1 MNQEVIPYPISVLCL
16 RIERSLFTNYR
27 TSCHGDTDRLDHDHD
42 LYIKPVSVIQ
52 PRIILVLIAI
62 IGLAV
67 VLTSFVSRLYAQD
80 SQTDDDIA
88 IVGYR
93 MIGDDAVG
101 PYTIQVQV
109 SPVTP
114 FPGISRFAVRVRD
127 AETGEDISD
136 AIVRIFATPSEK
148 GEKQY
153 SPALNSPFDKVFYL
167 AQLDV
172 EQPGLW
178 AIDVEVES
186 DLGNGATVMSILVSD
201 RSRSAESGAAGQ
213 ALFAMVTLSFVIGVS
228 WIWYSSK
235 KALKRR
241 DQQR

>member
-1 MNQEVIPYPISVLCL
+1 M
-16 RIERSLFTNYR
+16 
-27 TSCHGDTDRLDHDHD
+27 
-42 LYIKPVSVIQ
+42 YIKPIPVIQ
-52 PRIILVLIAI
+52 PGISLVLGVL
-62 IGLAV
+62 IGLVV
-67 VLTSFVSRLYAQD
+67 VLTSSVSPLYAQD
-80 SQTDDDIA
+80 SETDDAIAIA

-93 MIGDDAVG
+93 IIGEDVVG

-127 AETGEDISD
+127 NVTGEDISD
-136 AIVRIFATPSEK
+136 AIVRIFVTPSEK

>member
-1 MNQEVIPYPISVLCL
+1 MNQEVIPYPISGLCV
-16 RIERSLFTNYR
+16 RIERSLFTNSR
-27 TSCHGDTDRLDHDHD
+27 TSSHGETDRRANDSN
-42 LYIKPVSVIQ
+42 LYTKLIPVIQ
-52 PRIILVLIAI
+52 PRTSLTLGVLIA
-62 IGLAV
+62 LAMA
-67 VLTSFVSRLYAQD
+67 LAGSIAPAAAQD
-80 SQTDDDIA
+80 DDA

-93 MIGDDAVG
+93 IIGEDVVG
-101 PYTIQVQV
+101 EYTIQVQV
-109 SPVTP
+109 SPIVP
-114 FPGISRFAVRVRD
+114 IPGISRFAVRVR
-127 AETGEDISD
+127 ETASGEDIPD

-172 EQPGLW
+172 EHPGLW

-186 DLGNGATVMSILVSD
+186 ELGNGATVMSILVAD

-213 ALFAMVTLSFVIGVS
+213 ALFALVSLSFIVGIS
-228 WIWYSSK
+228 WVWYSSK

>member
-1 MNQEVIPYPISVLCL
+1 M
-16 RIERSLFTNYR
+16 
-27 TSCHGDTDRLDHDHD
+27 
-42 LYIKPVSVIQ
+42 
-52 PRIILVLIAI
+52 
-62 IGLAV
+62 AV
-67 VLTSFVSRLYAQD
+67 VLTSFVSPLAAQD
-80 SQTDDDIA
+80 SDTEDPTP

-93 MIGDDAVG
+93 IIGEDVVG

-114 FPGISRFAVRVRD
+114 RPGISRFAVRVRD
-127 AETGEDISD
+127 IESGEDVTD

-167 AQLDV
+167 AQLEIEHSGV
-172 EQPGLW
+172 W

-186 DLGNGATVMSILVSD
+186 ELGNGATVMSILVAD
-201 RSRSAESGAAGQ
+201 RNRSAESGAAGQ
-213 ALFAMVTLSFVIGVS
+213 ALFALVTLSFIVGVS
-228 WIWYSSK
+228 WVWYSSK

-241 DQQR
+241 DRKS

>member
-1 MNQEVIPYPISVLCL
+1 L
-16 RIERSLFTNYR
+16 
-27 TSCHGDTDRLDHDHD
+27 
-42 LYIKPVSVIQ
+42 
-52 PRIILVLIAI
+52 
-62 IGLAV
+62 V
-67 VLTSFVSRLYAQD
+67 VLASSVSPLFAQD
-80 SQTDDDIA
+80 SETDEDVA

-93 MIGDDAVG
+93 IIGEDVVG

-114 FPGISRFAVRVRD
+114 RPGISRFAVRVRV
-127 AETGEDISD
+127 AETGEDILD
-136 AIVRIFATPSEK
+136 AKVRIFATPSEK

-172 EQPGLW
+172 EHPGLW

-186 DLGNGATVMSILVSD
+186 ELGTVATVMSIQVAD

-213 ALFAMVTLSFVIGVS
+213 ILFTLVTLSFVLGVT

-235 KALKRR
+235 KALRRR

>member
-1 MNQEVIPYPISVLCL
+1 MLASSIS
-16 RIERSLFTNYR
+16 
-27 TSCHGDTDRLDHDHD
+27 
-42 LYIKPVSVIQ
+42 P
-52 PRIILVLIAI
+52 
-62 IGLAV
+62 
-67 VLTSFVSRLYAQD
+67 LYAQD
-80 SQTDDDIA
+80 TQAEEA

-93 MIGDDAVG
+93 IIGEDVVG

-114 FPGISRFAVRVRD
+114 IPGISRFAVRVRD
-127 AETGEDISD
+127 AVSGEDIPV

-153 SPALNSPFDKVFYL
+153 SPALNSPFDPVYYL

-172 EQPGLW
+172 DHPGVW
-178 AIDVEVES
+178 AIDIEVES
-186 DLGNGATVMSILVSD
+186 ELGTGATVMSILVAD
-201 RSRSAESGAAGQ
+201 RSRSAESWAAGQ
-213 ALFAMVTLSFVIGVS
+213 ALFALITLLFVVGIS
-228 WIWYSSK
+228 WVWYSSK

>member
-1 MNQEVIPYPISVLCL
+1 L
-16 RIERSLFTNYR
+16 
-27 TSCHGDTDRLDHDHD
+27 
-42 LYIKPVSVIQ
+42 
-52 PRIILVLIAI
+52 
-62 IGLAV
+62 V
-67 VLTSFVSRLYAQD
+67 VLASSVSPLFAQD
-80 SQTDDDIA
+80 SETDEDVA

-93 MIGDDAVG
+93 IIGEDVVG

-114 FPGISRFAVRVRD
+114 RPGISRFAVRVRVV
-127 AETGEDISD
+127 ETGEDILD
-136 AIVRIFATPSEK
+136 AKVRIFATPSEK

-172 EQPGLW
+172 EHPGLW

-186 DLGNGATVMSILVSD
+186 ELGTGATVMSIQVAD

-213 ALFAMVTLSFVIGVS
+213 ILFTLVTLSFVLGVT

-235 KALKRR
+235 KALRRR

>member
-1 MNQEVIPYPISVLCL
+1 VNQEVFPYPINVLCV

-27 TSCHGDTDRLDHDHD
+27 TSRHGDTDRRANDPD
-42 LYIKPVSVIQ
+42 LYTKLIPEIQ
-52 PRIILVLIAI
+52 PLQSLVFGALI
-62 IGLAV
+62 GMAV
-67 VLTSFVSRLYAQD
+67 VLTSFVSPLAAQD
-80 SQTDDDIA
+80 SDTEDPTP

-93 MIGDDAVG
+93 IIGEDVVG

-114 FPGISRFAVRVRD
+114 RPGISRFAVRVRD
-127 AETGEDISD
+127 IESGEDVTD

-167 AQLDV
+167 AQLEIEHSGV
-172 EQPGLW
+172 W

-186 DLGNGATVMSILVSD
+186 ELGNGATVMSILVAD
-201 RSRSAESGAAGQ
+201 RNRSAESGAAGQ
-213 ALFAMVTLSFVIGVS
+213 ALFALVTLSFIVGVS
-228 WIWYSSK
+228 WVWYSSK

-241 DQQR
+241 DRKS

>member
-1 MNQEVIPYPISVLCL
+1 MNQEVIPYPISVLYV

-27 TSCHGDTDRLDHDHD
+27 TSRLGDARRRVYDPD
-42 LYIKPVSVIQ
+42 LNIKLVPVFQ
-52 PRIILVLIAI
+52 PRTIFALGALIGLVLV
-62 IGLAV
+62 LA
-67 VLTSFVSRLYAQD
+67 SSVSPLYAQD
-80 SQTDDDIA
+80 TETEEA

-93 MIGDDAVG
+93 IIGQDVVG
-101 PYTIQVQV
+101 AYTIQVQV
-109 SPVTP
+109 SPVAP
-114 FPGISRFAVRVRD
+114 IPGISRFAVRVRD
-127 AETGEDISD
+127 NASGEDIPN

-153 SPALNSPFDKVFYL
+153 SPALNSPFDTVFYL

-172 EQPGLW
+172 EHPGVW

-186 DLGNGATVMSILVSD
+186 ELGDGATVMSILVAD

-213 ALFAMVTLSFVIGVS
+213 ILFVLVTLSFVVGVS

-241 DQQR
+241 DQ

>member
-1 MNQEVIPYPISVLCL
+1 V
-16 RIERSLFTNYR
+16 
-27 TSCHGDTDRLDHDHD
+27 
-42 LYIKPVSVIQ
+42 
-52 PRIILVLIAI
+52 
-62 IGLAV
+62 V
-67 VLTSFVSRLYAQD
+67 VLVSSVSPLFAQD
-80 SQTDDDIA
+80 SQTDADEAIA

-93 MIGDDAVG
+93 IIGEDVVG

-114 FPGISRFAVRVRD
+114 RPGISRFAVRVRD
-127 AETGEDISD
+127 AESGEDIPD

-172 EQPGLW
+172 EHPGLW
-178 AIDVEVES
+178 AVDVEVES
-186 DLGNGATVMSILVSD
+186 ELGTGATVMSILVAD

-213 ALFAMVTLSFVIGVS
+213 ILFAIVTLSFVLGV
-228 WIWYSSK
+228 WWVWYSSK

-241 DQQR
+241 DQRR